1 MTTKAPAA
9 AAVGKKT
16 APRKA
21 AASKTAAVAA
31 ETVEDKVVAPA
42 KKRAARKPTVEPVAL
57 PKAELELATPVT
69 GSPTIHPDQR
79 HQLIELAAYYISERR
94 GFGAASSDEDWLQA
108 EQEVDAMIAAG
119 QYTV

>member
-42 KKRAARKPTVEPVAL
+42 KKRSTRKPTTEPVTL
-57 PKAELELATPVT
+57 PVAELVAPVT

-94 GFGAASSDEDWLQA
+94 DFGAASSDEDWLQA

-119 QYTV
+119 QFTV